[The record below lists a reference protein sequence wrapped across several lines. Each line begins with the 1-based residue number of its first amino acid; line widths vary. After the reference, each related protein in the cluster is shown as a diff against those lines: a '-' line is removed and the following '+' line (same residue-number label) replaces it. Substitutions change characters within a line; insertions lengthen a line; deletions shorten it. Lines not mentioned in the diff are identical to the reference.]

1 MDDAEGVRII
11 EALLF
16 VSEEPLTGQR
26 IAEILECE
34 RREALRLARKLREQY
49 ETNGRAVSVE
59 EVAGGFQL
67 RTRQDL
73 VPWIRKYLASRPARL
88 SRPALEVLAV
98 VAYRQPVTRQEIE
111 AIRGVDCSGVLQSL
125 LERAMI
131 KIMGRK
137 DVPGRPIIYGT
148 TRRFLEQFS
157 LSDLSQLPT
166 LREFAEP
173 PGGHARPE
181 GEAAEGTAEG
191 EAAGEAAA
199 ASEGTAAEGAG
210 EPPDAA
216 GATADG
222 AERDPDV
229 TAGDELL
236 GEAAGAEAP
245 EAAEEGGTEE
255 AAGEEKNEEDY
266 DVAEEEIGEEEDK

>member
-1 MDDAEGVRII
+1 MDDAEGVRIV

-16 VSEEPLTGQR
+16 VSEEPLTGQK
-26 IAEILECE
+26 IADILGCE
-34 RREALRLARKLREQY
+34 RREALRLARQLRDQY
-49 ETNGRAVSVE
+49 EANGRAVGVE

-67 RTRQDL
+67 RTRSDL
-73 VPWIRKYLASRPARL
+73 VPWIRKFLASRPARI

-98 VAYRQPVTRQEIE
+98 VAYRQPMTRQEIE

-125 LERAMI
+125 LERALI

-148 TRRFLEQFS
+148 TRRFLEHFG

-181 GEAAEGTAEG
+181 GEEGAEASPEG
-191 EAAGEAAA
+191 EGAPGVGGAPEGAAVEG
-199 ASEGTAAEGAG
+199 ASEGAG
-210 EPPDAA
+210 SEA
-216 GATADG
+216 
-222 AERDPDV
+222 
-229 TAGDELL
+229 L
-236 GEAAGAEAP
+236 GST
-245 EAAEEGGTEE
+245 EEGGAEDV
-255 AAGEEKNEEDY
+255 AGEEEDKADY
-266 DVAEEEIGEEEDK
+266 DVAEDEIGEEDEK

>member
-26 IAEILECE
+26 IAEILECD
-34 RREALRLARKLREQY
+34 RREALRLARKLRDQY
-49 ETNGRAVSVE
+49 EANGRAIGVE

-73 VPWIRKYLASRPARL
+73 VPWIRKFLASRPARL

-125 LERAMI
+125 LERALI

-173 PGGHARPE
+173 PGGHAWPE
-181 GEAAEGTAEG
+181 GAAAEGTEAG
-191 EAAGEAAA
+191 EAAGGMAG
-199 ASEGTAAEGAG
+199 ASETSAEEGAG
-210 EPPDAA
+210 ALPDAA
-216 GATADG
+216 GAAADDAG
-222 AERDPDV
+222 LEPNV

-236 GEAAGAEAP
+236 EDAAGAEAP
-245 EAAEEGGTEE
+245 EDVEEGGAEE
-255 AAGEEKNEEDY
+255 AAGEEKDEEDY
-266 DVAEEEIGEEEDK
+266 DVADEEIEEEEDK

>member
-26 IAEILECE
+26 IAEILGCE
-34 RREALRLARKLREQY
+34 RREAVRLARKLRDQY
-49 ETNGRAVSVE
+49 EANGRAVGVE

-73 VPWIRKYLASRPARL
+73 VPWIRKFLASRPARL

-111 AIRGVDCSGVLQSL
+111 AIRGVDCSGVLQNL
-125 LERAMI
+125 LERALI

-157 LSDLSQLPT
+157 LSDLSELPT

-181 GEAAEGTAEG
+181 GAAAEGTLE
-191 EAAGEAAA
+191 EEAAA
-199 ASEGTAAEGAG
+199 DAPASEMSAAEGAG
-210 EPPDAA
+210 AALDAA
-216 GATADG
+216 GAAAEA
-222 AERDPDV
+222 AERGGDV
-229 TAGDELL
+229 TPVDEFL
-236 GEAAGAEAP
+236 EDAADAEAP
-245 EAAEEGGTEE
+245 EDAEEGGAQE
-255 AAGEEKNEEDY
+255 AAGEEKDEGDY
-266 DVAEEEIGEEEDK
+266 DVAEEEIGEEEDR